1 MSGATSLLTFGIG
14 PVHTFI
20 AQARRIADVWA
31 GSYLLSHLVRQAMGV
46 IRHEPDERAQMIFP
60 FLPRGEPIPDGVPN
74 RFVCRVPE
82 GREEEIATRMKENV
96 EQVWNLIVRQALDA
110 LREYDIEP
118 SAELWGGAGSSRQT
132 DRLLQISWSWVP
144 ESDGYAAAAL
154 DGAQRYTAT
163 RLFRAFP
170 QAAEH
175 GEKCAICGERTALPD
190 GNRRRVETSWR
201 NAEEKARE
209 RKEGADR
216 FLRFGQSRLCL
227 VCTTKRFFT
236 YVETEERRRSRFVA
250 LDEFQPAEDEPYIA
264 MVKLDGDRM
273 GALLSLGP
281 EAVVDGDLETFHR
294 EVSKALT
301 EFARDL
307 QTPGSPELNLA
318 ALGGYEPV
326 GRRPPQLLYAG
337 GDDAL
342 FACDPRDALP
352 VAELLRRL
360 YGESFATA
368 RACLLREEDE
378 ARLTMS
384 GAIYFAHSGHPAGL
398 LLHDLEK
405 LLKEVAKGKGG
416 RDALAI
422 RLEKRGGAP
431 VDVILSWKQPDK
443 ATGLDW
449 IHEMKELVTL
459 LRAGGLSSS
468 QTFSLRL
475 EERTLQDVFAKD
487 EERWHEWLTERLT
500 RNLGT
505 AARAQDLARRLAPF
519 FIHEDKAGALR
530 IARFLGHEAERG
542 GNRP

>member
-1 MSGATSLLTFGIG
+1 VSSETSLLTFGIG

-31 GSYLLSHLVRQAMGV
+31 GSHLLSHLVRQAMSV

-60 FLPRGEPIPDGVPN
+60 FIARGEPIPDGVPN
-74 RFVCRVPE
+74 RFVCRVPA
-82 GREEEIATRMKENV
+82 GREEEIAIQMKGRV
-96 EQVWNLIVRQALDA
+96 EEVWSLIVREALA
-110 LREYDIEP
+110 ELRKYDIEP
-118 SAELWGGAGSSRQT
+118 AADLWSDTGSSRQT

-144 ESDGYAAAAL
+144 ESDSYAAAAL
-154 DGAQRYTAT
+154 EGAQRYAAT
-163 RLFRAFP
+163 RLFREFP

-190 GNRRRVETSWR
+190 GNRRRVETTWL
-201 NAEEKARE
+201 NAEKKAEE

-227 VCTTKRFFT
+227 VCATKRFFT
-236 YVETEERRRSRFVA
+236 YVEERRRTRFVA

-281 EAVVDGDLETFHR
+281 DRVVDGDLEIFHR

-307 QTPGSPELNLA
+307 QSPDSPELNLD
-318 ALGGYEPV
+318 ALGGYQPV
-326 GRRPPQLLYAG
+326 GRKRPQLLYAG

-352 VAELLRRL
+352 VAELLRRR
-360 YGESFATA
+360 YGESFKKA
-368 RACLLREEDE
+368 RACLLREEDQE
-378 ARLTMS
+378 RLTMS

-405 LLKEVAKGKGG
+405 LLKEVAKGRGG

-449 IHEMKELVTL
+449 IDEMKKLVDL
-459 LRAGGLSSS
+459 LRQGGLSSS

-475 EERTLQDVFAKD
+475 EERTLQEVFLQDK
-487 EERWHEWLTERLT
+487 ERWDAWLAERLT
-500 RNLGT
+500 RNLNT
-505 AARAQDLARRLAPF
+505 ATEAQALAERLTPF
-519 FIHEDKAGALR
+519 FIHDRANALR
-530 IARFLGHEAERG
+530 VARFLGLEAERG

>member
-1 MSGATSLLTFGIG
+1 LSAETSLLTFGIG

-46 IRHEPDERAQMIFP
+46 IRQDPDERAQLIFP
-60 FLPRGEPIPDGVPN
+60 FVPKGDPIPDGVPN
-74 RFVCRVPE
+74 RFVCQVPA
-82 GREEEIATRMKENV
+82 GREDATAIQMKEEV
-96 EQVWNLIVRQALDA
+96 ERVWNLIVNQARGT
-110 LREYDIEP
+110 LRDYGIVP
-118 SAELWGGAGSSRQT
+118 STEIWGGEGLSRQT

-144 ESDGYAAAAL
+144 ERDGYAQAAL
-154 DGAQRYTAT
+154 EGAERYAAT
-163 RLFRAFP
+163 RLFRPFP
-170 QAAEH
+170 QAAET

-190 GNRRRVETSWR
+190 GHRHQVEAAWR
-201 NAEEKARE
+201 KAEEKARE
-209 RKEGADR
+209 RKDGADR

-227 VCTTKRFFT
+227 VCATKRFFT
-236 YVETEERRRSRFVA
+236 YVEERRRSRFVA

-264 MVKLDGDRM
+264 VVKLDGDRM

-281 EAVVDGDLETFHR
+281 DAVVDGDLKRFHR

-307 QTPGSPELNLA
+307 GSESSPELNLEV
-318 ALGGYEPV
+318 LGGYEPV
-326 GRRPPQLLYAG
+326 GRNRPQLLYAG

-342 FACDPRDALP
+342 FVCDPRDALP
-352 VAELLRRL
+352 IAALLRRR
-360 YGESFATA
+360 YDEKFTVA
-368 RACLLREEDE
+368 RECLLHEEDR

-398 LLHDLEK
+398 LLHDLER
-405 LLKEVAKGKGG
+405 LLKEVAKEKGG

-431 VDVILSWKQPDK
+431 IDVILPWQADK
-443 ATGLDW
+443 TTGLDW
-449 IHEMKELVTL
+449 IDEMKRLVNL
-459 LRAGGLSSS
+459 LREGGLSSS

-475 EERTLQDVFAKD
+475 EERTLREVFARD
-487 EERWHEWLTERLT
+487 EERWKAWLAERLT

-505 AARAQDLARRLAPF
+505 VAGAQDLARRLTPF
-519 FIHEDKAGALR
+519 FIHDKAGALR
-530 IARFLGHEAERG
+530 VARFLGHEAERG